1 MTAEPIE
8 CPVCAASLRPG
19 ARFCDRCGAST
30 LRAPVAGEGLP
41 SSSARPLSGPVSSVP
56 ERRQTTVLFCD
67 LVDSTRLSGQLDPE
81 DLREVLHAFRAVAR
95 SVVARHEG
103 FIASYLGDGVLVL
116 FAYPRAHED
125 DPQRAVRAG
134 LELVHAVPR
143 IVTRHKD
150 LLRVRVGIATG
161 ITVIG
166 PLVASGT
173 SFDEIVVGQTTNLAA
188 RLQAIAGPNSIVIS
202 DATKRLV
209 DDEFECVSL
218 GASELKGFE
227 APQECWQVVR
237 ERGEPDSV
245 GSHQRQRMLP
255 LVGRQHELDVLRE
268 RWRLASEGSGNLV
281 LIQGEPGVGKSRL
294 VVTLRELL
302 AESPH
307 ATRRYTCAPR
317 FQNTALFPVIH
328 EIERTAG
335 FAPDDSSAQ
344 KLDKLEAFLASD
356 DRYEDVSDVSAIFA
370 SLLSIPFEG
379 RYAPIGDSAEKQRA
393 RTFKALQTALFS
405 IARPVPVLLI
415 IEDIHWADPTTLEL
429 MGEILAE
436 VPSRRILVV
445 ATMRPGFGNVCP
457 PCKASVTLELQR
469 LGLEQSRQMILQLA
483 AGRDLGP
490 GVVDQIANKAEGV
503 PLFTEEL
510 TKMALEYGSPADQSD
525 ITKSLI
531 PSTLQDSLAAR
542 LDRLVPTK
550 ELVRAASAIGRE
562 FSYDLLAEVLRV
574 PEVELRASLRSL
586 IAADIV
592 HLQDEIQQSYS
603 FKHVLLQEAAY
614 AMMVRSARQLLH
626 RRIADVLE
634 ARSPESRATNAE
646 VLAHHFSEAGEPLL
660 AVPYLEQAAQRASAR
675 AAHTEAYRQL
685 RRGLE
690 LLLPASSGSRR
701 DELELRLSV
710 ALGLAASATQG
721 YAAPEVEGAYQRSL
735 DLSRSLGKTADLF
748 PALRGLCT
756 FYIVRGALATARD
769 VGQECLRL
777 AEASGSA
784 ADLIESATAL
794 GYTLVYQG
802 FLSEGQA
809 QLARAI
815 ALYRQHDGER
825 LSYPSLQDPAVA
837 SLALQAIAAWMSGEI
852 RSAHQLRAEALALAE
867 RLGQPFNLAYARSF
881 AALLSNIRT
890 EFAEAAQ
897 HASVAQQVADQHGFP
912 VWYGAATIH
921 QSIALGNSGGAA
933 SAIPVLVHMLGLWQA
948 GGAELSR
955 PVFLW
960 GLARCHVCA
969 GDVTAALGA
978 LDEALATSKRTGEDL
993 LLPEILRLKGELLH
1007 QQDPANVD
1015 LWRGQLLSAIS
1026 SARLQGAKLLEL
1038 RALATLLR
1046 CSAAERASSA
1056 GARLLELTRELREAG
1071 ENDAELD
1078 DAQAAL
1084 QAADAQRLS

>member
-1 MTAEPIE
+1 MSAESTA
-8 CPVCAASLRPG
+8 CRACSASLRSG
-19 ARFCDRCGAST
+19 ARFCDRCGAATLTPERGGESPSGLRPHDGQGST
-30 LRAPVAGEGLP
+30 E
-41 SSSARPLSGPVSSVP
+41 P

-67 LVDSTRLSGQLDPE
+67 LVDSTRLSVQLDPE
-81 DLREVLHAFRAVAR
+81 DLREVLQAFREVAR

-134 LELVHAVPR
+134 LELALAVPR
-143 IVTRHKD
+143 IATRNKD

-188 RLQAIAGPNSIVIS
+188 RLQSVAGPNAIVIS

-209 DDEFECVSL
+209 HDAFECKSL
-218 GASELKGFE
+218 GTHALKGFD
-227 APQECWQVVR
+227 APVECWQVVQ
-237 ERGEPDSV
+237 ERGEPDAL
-245 GSHQRQRMLP
+245 GRERQAMLS
-255 LVGRQHELDVLRE
+255 LVGRERELEVLRE
-268 RWRLASEGSGNLV
+268 RWRLACEGQGNLV
-281 LIQGEPGVGKSRL
+281 VIQGEPGVGKSRL
-294 VVTLRELL
+294 VLSLRELV
-302 AESPH
+302 AEAPH
-307 ATRRYTCAPR
+307 ALRRYNCAPR

-328 EIERTAG
+328 EFERAAG
-335 FAPDDSSAQ
+335 FSREESPAQ

-356 DRYEDVSDVSAIFA
+356 DRYEDVSGVAAILA
-370 SLLSIPFEG
+370 SLLSIPFDG
-379 RYAPIGDSAEKQRA
+379 RYPPLGDSAEKQRA
-393 RTFKALQTALFS
+393 RTFKALKTALFA
-405 IARPVPVLLI
+405 IARPVPALLI

-429 MGEILAE
+429 LREILAE
-436 VPSRRILVV
+436 VTTRRILVV
-445 ATMRPGFGNVCP
+445 ATVRPGFGDVCP
-457 PCKASVTLELQR
+457 PCDVSVKLELQR
-469 LGLEQSRQMILQLA
+469 LALAQSRQMILQLA
-483 AGRDLGP
+483 AGKELRP
-490 GVVDQIANKAEGV
+490 EVVDHIAHKSEGV
-503 PLFTEEL
+503 PLFAEEL
-510 TKMALEYGSPADQSD
+510 TKMALEYGLPEDRSD

-542 LDRLVPTK
+542 LDRLAPTK

-562 FSYDLLAEVLRV
+562 FSYDLLADVLRV
-574 PEVELRASLRSL
+574 PEAQLQASLRSL

-592 HLQDEIQQSYS
+592 RVQDEALQSYS
-603 FKHVLLQEAAY
+603 FKHALLQEAAY
-614 AMMVRSARQLLH
+614 AMMVRGARQQLH
-626 RRIADVLE
+626 RRIAEVLE
-634 ARSPESRATNAE
+634 GRSPESRATSAE
-646 VLAHHFSEAGEPLL
+646 ALAHHFSEAGEPLQ
-660 AVPYLEQAAQRASAR
+660 AIPYLEQAARHASAR

-690 LLLPASSGSRR
+690 LLVQASSGTRR

-777 AEASGSA
+777 AEASGSP

-794 GYTLVYQG
+794 GYALVYQG

-809 QLARAI
+809 HLARAI
-815 ALYRQHDGER
+815 ALYREHDGER

-837 SLALQAIAAWMSGEI
+837 SLALQAIAAWMSGEV
-852 RSAHQLRAEALALAE
+852 RAAKQLQADALALAE

-881 AALLSNIRT
+881 AALFGNIRG
-890 EFAEAAQ
+890 EFAEAIQ
-897 HASVAQQVADQHGFP
+897 HASVAQQVADEHGFT

-921 QSIALGNSGGAA
+921 QQIALGNTGQA
-933 SAIPVLVHMLGLWQA
+933 SAAIPVLMHMLGLWQA

-955 PVFLW
+955 PLFLW
-960 GLARCHVCA
+960 GLARCHVAA
-969 GDVTAALGA
+969 GDISAALAA
-978 LDEALATSKRTGEDL
+978 LDEALATSKRTSEGL
-993 LLPEILRLKGELLH
+993 LLPEILRLKGELL
-1007 QQDPANVD
+1007 QLQDPANTE
-1015 LWRGQLLSAIS
+1015 LWQGQLSIALA
-1026 SARLQGAKLLEL
+1026 SARLQGARLLEV
-1038 RALATLLR
+1038 RTLATLLD
-1046 CSAAERASSA
+1046 CSTGQAAVETRE
-1056 GARLLELTRELREAG
+1056 RLLALTRELREAG
-1071 ENDAELD
+1071 ESDPELD
-1078 DAQAAL
+1078 RAESAL
-1084 QAADAQRLS
+1084 QRSLAT